1 VGAAARVR
9 LSSVGSTST
18 LAMSA
23 PAEIHDVDYL
33 ADGPHISL
41 AEDAERGHSWTSI
54 TARFDSHI
62 TVKLGAVTR

>member
-1 VGAAARVR
+1 
-9 LSSVGSTST
+9 
-18 LAMSA
+18 MSA